1 MCSQRVE
8 NECAEIKKTAQELDL
23 TLKKAE
29 AEKAAKD
36 NQIRS
41 LQEEMKA
48 QVCHSSHNLLFF
60 SSGTLRKR
68 VYSAQQELFSLT
80 KGFSKSA
87 LEWSEE
93 DFQDDN
99 IAKLSKERK
108 AQEEAN
114 KKLQVRH

>member
-1 MCSQRVE
+1 MRIQLS
-8 NECAEIKKTAQELDL
+8 K
-23 TLKKAE
+23 
-29 AEKAAKD
+29 
-36 NQIRS
+36 S
-41 LQEEMKA
+41 
-48 QVCHSSHNLLFF
+48 SSH
-60 SSGTLRKR
+60 SR
-68 VYSAQQELFSLT
+68 

-87 LEWSEE
+87 LKWSEE